1 MIKKDLNKIGESS
14 FFLNFTGE
22 TNLMALAAYETLA
35 GKEKNIN
42 CNTEH
47 KHILFLFPEYK
58 IEELNAKLSIKDF
71 FL

>member
-1 MIKKDLNKIGESS
+1 
-14 FFLNFTGE
+14 
-22 TNLMALAAYETLA
+22 MALAAYETLA

-42 CNTEH
+42 CNTEP

-71 FL
+71 LL